1 MTLMVG
7 SMAGDRYH
15 TGVVAES
22 LHLIHRQE
30 TGNAMGFWNSSI
42 RLHLLILPKYMGAIR
57 IQTATVPMDCSR
69 EKLSKSHLSVL
80 TINSLSLSLPLSLS
94 LSENTHTLYCWSHTY
109 PFPCSL
115 TTPKLVMKQKT
126 LTYLSPSPWVH
137 AREVLYQLNKCL

>member
-7 SMAGDRYH
+7 SMAGDRHH

-42 RLHLLILPKYMGAIR
+42 RLHLLILPKYMGAIC
-57 IQTATVPMDCSR
+57 IQTSTVPMDCSR

-80 TINSLSLSLPLSLS
+80 TINSLSLSLSLS

-109 PFPCSL
+109 PFPCSQ
-115 TTPKLVMKQKT
+115 TTPKLVMKRKT